1 MRLNS
6 AVQEVGCHEE
16 LQSDLWGDGELR
28 DLSGAVSVAS
38 LVCKIHAYFL
48 KNMRRNLTECRW
60 RKDFDSNK
68 FKIYNCFLID
78 S

>member
-16 LQSDLWGDGELR
+16 LQSDLWGDGELW

-48 KNMRRNLTECRW
+48 KNMRRNLTEV
-60 RKDFDSNK
+60 NLE
-68 FKIYNCFLID
+68 NE
-78 S
+78 